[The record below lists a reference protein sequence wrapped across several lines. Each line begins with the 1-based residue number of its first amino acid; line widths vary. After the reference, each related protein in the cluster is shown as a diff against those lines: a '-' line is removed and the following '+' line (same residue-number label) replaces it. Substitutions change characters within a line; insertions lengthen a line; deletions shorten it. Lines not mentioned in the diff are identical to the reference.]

1 MSNLTMVEQLN
12 RPGMNRV
19 RALIKAMGYDAED
32 LRRPRIGVHN
42 TWSETSPGHIHL
54 KAVTEAVKAGIWQAG
69 GTPVEFGG
77 FAQCPVDV
85 GSGGMRYDTPTRDV
99 IAAEV
104 ETCAQIHNFE
114 GLVLISSCDKNVPGH
129 LLAAAR
135 LDLPAII
142 VPGGPMLSGRFQGK
156 DVIITDL
163 DAETW
168 ACGVG
173 RPRLN
178 ASEMDELEHAVCPT
192 AGSCALLGTANTMQ
206 CLTEAV
212 GLALPGS
219 ATAPAPTAQRL
230 WFAKQSGRRIVEL
243 IRDGLRPS
251 RIVTADALENMIKV
265 LHAIGGSTNAV
276 LHILALAQ
284 ELDLGNRDHPG
295 DDRAPL
301 PRGGLHRQRPTER
314 DLHHAGLRR
323 GGRDSGSH
331 VATGS
336 PTASRQPDRHRANP
350 GRERRRRRGAARR
363 GHPSSGSA
371 RVPRRLGYS
380 QRNSRNFRRRPANRG
395 PGTRCRPIGARRASS
410 IPWRTAWQDLEAGRV
425 QAGEVVVLRYEGSRG
440 GPGLTEVFKVVG
452 YLNALG
458 LSTSCALV
466 TDGKISGFA
475 KGPFICQVS
484 PEAALGGPIALV
496 RDGDPIAVD
505 IPNRRLDLLVA
516 PEELDSRRRAWRRP
530 TPRVTKGLLSLYA
543 RLGEPP
549 ERGGGL
555 PVRFE
560 G

>member
-1 MSNLTMVEQLN
+1 
-12 RPGMNRV
+12 
-19 RALIKAMGYDAED
+19 
-32 LRRPRIGVHN
+32 
-42 TWSETSPGHIHL
+42 
-54 KAVTEAVKAGIWQAG
+54 
-69 GTPVEFGG
+69 
-77 FAQCPVDV
+77 
-85 GSGGMRYDTPTRDV
+85 
-99 IAAEV
+99 
-104 ETCAQIHNFE
+104 
-114 GLVLISSCDKNVPGH
+114 
-129 LLAAAR
+129 
-135 LDLPAII
+135 
-142 VPGGPMLSGRFQGK
+142 MLSGRFQGK

-243 IRDGLRPS
+243 IRNDLRPS

-284 ELDLGNRDHPG
+284 ELDLGNRVTLETIAGLSREVDCIVNVRPSG
-295 DDRAPL
+295 TYTMQDFDEAGGIPAVMLRLDRRLHLGSLTVTGRTVGENVVGAAVRREEVIRPL
-301 PRGGLHRQRPTER
+301 DQPVFRGGLAILSGTLATSAVVRPTVVPEEMQA
-314 DLHHAGLRR
+314 HR
-323 GGRDSGSH
+323 G
-331 VATGS
+331 
-336 PTASRQPDRHRANP
+336 P
-350 GRERRRRRGAARR
+350 
-363 GHPSSGSA
+363 A
-371 RVPRRLGYS
+371 RVFDSMEDCLAG
-380 QRNSRNFRRRPANRG
+380 
-395 PGTRCRPIGARRASS
+395 
-410 IPWRTAWQDLEAGRV
+410 LEAGRV

>member
-1 MSNLTMVEQLN
+1 MSSPKMTDALN

-19 RALIKAMGYDAED
+19 RALIKAMGYDEED

-54 KAVTEAVKAGIWQAG
+54 KSVTEAVKAGIWQAG

-85 GSGGMRYDTPTRDV
+85 GSAGMRYDTPTRDV

-135 LDLPAII
+135 LDLPAIV
-142 VPGGPMLSGRFQGK
+142 VPGGPMLSGRLQGR

-173 RPRLN
+173 RPRLT
-178 ASEMDELEHAVCPT
+178 AEALDELEHAVCPT

-206 CLTEAV
+206 CLAEAV

-219 ATAPAPTAQRL
+219 ATPPAPTAQRL
-230 WFAKQSGRRIVEL
+230 WTAKKSGRRIVEM

-251 RIVTADALENMIKV
+251 GIMTAEALENMIKV

-284 ELDLGNRDHPG
+284 ELDLGDRVTLETIARLSREVDCIVDVRPSGKYTMQDFDEAGGVPAVMQRIRSHLHTESLTASGRTVG
-295 DDRAPL
+295 DNVADAAVRREEVIRPLDRPVF
-301 PRGGLHRQRPTER
+301 RGGLAILRGSLADSAVVRPTVVPEEM
-314 DLHHAGLRR
+314 LAHR
-323 GGRDSGSH
+323 G
-331 VATGS
+331 
-336 PTASRQPDRHRANP
+336 P
-350 GRERRRRRGAARR
+350 
-363 GHPSSGSA
+363 A
-371 RVPRRLGYS
+371 RVFDSMEDCLAG
-380 QRNSRNFRRRPANRG
+380 
-395 PGTRCRPIGARRASS
+395 
-410 IPWRTAWQDLEAGRV
+410 LEAGRV
-425 QAGEVVVLRYEGSRG
+425 QTGDVVVLRYEGSRG
-440 GPGLTEVFKVVG
+440 GPGLTEVFKVIG

-458 LSTSCALV
+458 LDKTCALV

-496 RDGDPIAVD
+496 RDGDLIAVD
-505 IPNRRLDLLVA
+505 IPERRLDLLVS
-516 PEELDSRRRAWRRP
+516 PEDLAARGCAWRRP
-530 TPRVTKGLLSLYA
+530 APRVPRGILGLYA

-555 PVRFE
+555 PARFVE
-560 G
+560 

>member
-1 MSNLTMVEQLN
+1 MPTPTMAEQLN

-54 KAVTEAVKAGIWQAG
+54 KGVTEAVKAGIWQAG

-135 LDLPAII
+135 LDLPAIV

-173 RPRLN
+173 RPRLTDV
-178 ASEMDELEHAVCPT
+178 EMEALERAVCPT

-206 CLTEAV
+206 CLAEAV
-212 GLALPGS
+212 GLTLPGS

-230 WFAKQSGRRIVEL
+230 WLAKQSGRRIVEL
-243 IRDGLRPS
+243 VGAGLRPS
-251 RIVTADALENMIKV
+251 RIVTVEALENMITV
-265 LHAIGGSTNAV
+265 LHAVGGSTNAV

-284 ELDLGNRDHPG
+284 ELDLGSRITLETIERLSREVDCIVNVRPSGAFTMQDFDEAGGVPAVMRQLGDRLHLDCLTVTGRAVRENVKESAVRRD
-295 DDRAPL
+295 DVIRPL
-301 PRGGLHRQRPTER
+301 DQPVFRGGLVILRGSLADSAMVRPTVVPER
-314 DLHHAGLRR
+314 MLAH
-323 GGRDSGSH
+323 
-331 VATGS
+331 
-336 PTASRQPDRHRANP
+336 
-350 GRERRRRRGAARR
+350 RGAARVFD
-363 GHPSSGSA
+363 SMEECLA
-371 RVPRRLGYS
+371 AL
-380 QRNSRNFRRRPANRG
+380 Q
-395 PGTRCRPIGARRASS
+395 
-410 IPWRTAWQDLEAGRV
+410 AGRV
-425 QAGEVVVLRYEGSRG
+425 QAGEVVVLRYEGPRG

-458 LSTSCALV
+458 LDTSCALV

-496 RDGDPIAVD
+496 RDGDQIEVD
-505 IPNRRLDLLVA
+505 IPRRRLNLLVPPSEIEA
-516 PEELDSRRRAWRRP
+516 RRRAWARP
-530 TPRVTKGLLSLYA
+530 APRVRHGLLSLYA
-543 RLGEPP
+543 RLAEPA

-555 PVRFE
+555 PVRFD

>member
-1 MSNLTMVEQLN
+1 MTEVLN

-54 KAVTEAVKAGIWQAG
+54 KSVTEAVKAGIWQAG

-135 LDLPAII
+135 LDLPAIL
-142 VPGGPMLSGRFQGK
+142 VPGGPMLSGRFRGK

-173 RPRLN
+173 RPGLG
-178 ASEMDELEHAVCPT
+178 AGPLDELEHAVCPT

-206 CLTEAV
+206 CLAEAV
-212 GLALPGS
+212 GLTLPGA
-219 ATAPAPTAQRL
+219 ATPPAPTARRL
-230 WFAKQSGRRIVEL
+230 WIAKQSGRRIVEL
-243 IRDGLRPS
+243 VARGLRPS
-251 RIVTADALENMIKV
+251 RIVTAEALENMIRV

-284 ELDLGNRDHPG
+284 ELDLG
-295 DDRAPL
+295 DRVTLETIARLSREVDCIVDVRPSGAYTMEDFDEAGGVPAAMQRIRALLHTESLTVSGRSVGENIAEAAVRREEVIRPL
-301 PRGGLHRQRPTER
+301 DRPVFRGGLAILRGSLADSALVRPTVVPER
-314 DLHHAGLRR
+314 MLAHR
-323 GGRDSGSH
+323 G
-331 VATGS
+331 
-336 PTASRQPDRHRANP
+336 P
-350 GRERRRRRGAARR
+350 
-363 GHPSSGSA
+363 A
-371 RVPRRLGYS
+371 RVFDSMEECLAG
-380 QRNSRNFRRRPANRG
+380 
-395 PGTRCRPIGARRASS
+395 
-410 IPWRTAWQDLEAGRV
+410 LEAGLV
-425 QAGEVVVLRYEGSRG
+425 QSGEVVVLRYEGSRG
-440 GPGLTEVFKVVG
+440 GPGLTEVFKVIG

-458 LSTSCALV
+458 LDKSCALV

-484 PEAALGGPIALV
+484 PEAALGGAIALV
-496 RDGDPIAVD
+496 RDGDPVEVD
-505 IPNRRLDLLVA
+505 IPGRRLDLLVPA
-516 PEELDSRRRAWRRP
+516 DELERRRRAWRRP

-555 PVRFE
+555 PVRFAE
-560 G
+560 

>member
-1 MSNLTMVEQLN
+1 MSNLTMAEQLN

-142 VPGGPMLSGRFQGK
+142 VPGGPMLSGRYQGK

-206 CLTEAV
+206 CLAEAV

-230 WFAKQSGRRIVEL
+230 WFAKQSGRRIVDL

-251 RIVTADALENMIKV
+251 RIVTADALENMIKRAPRHRR
-265 LHAIGGSTNAV
+265 LHQRRPPHPGIGTRAGSRRA
-276 LHILALAQ
+276 
-284 ELDLGNRDHPG
+284 DHPG
-295 DDRAPL
+295 DDRPPL
-301 PRGGLHRQRPTER
+301 RRGGLHRQCPTQR
-314 DLHHAGLRR
+314 DLYHAGFRR
-323 GGRDSGSH
+323 GGRRPGGH
-331 VATGS
+331 AAARR
-336 PTASRQPDRHRANP
+336 PPASRQPDGHRAESLARTSP
-350 GRERRRRRGAARR
+350 GPLCGAKRSSVLWISPCFGAAWPFSAEVWRR
-363 GHPSSGSA
+363 PPSSG
-371 RVPRRLGYS
+371 RPW
-380 QRNSRNFRRRPANRG
+380 SRN
-395 PGTRCRPIGARRASS
+395 RCWRIGARRASFDS
-410 IPWRTAWQDLEAGRV
+410 MEDCLAGLEAGRV

-458 LSTSCALV
+458 LEHVLRPGDRRQDLRLRQGPLHLPGLSRGSPRRTHRPGAGRRPHRGGHPESSTRPAGGARGTRRHAV
-466 TDGKISGFA
+466 
-475 KGPFICQVS
+475 
-484 PEAALGGPIALV
+484 ALGA
-496 RDGDPIAVD
+496 
-505 IPNRRLDLLVA
+505 A
-516 PEELDSRRRAWRRP
+516 PPRA
-530 TPRVTKGLLSLYA
+530 
-543 RLGEPP
+543 
-549 ERGGGL
+549 
-555 PVRFE
+555 
-560 G
+560 